1 MKSVPES
8 RRAALS
14 AALRRFP
21 DLELTIRQLI
31 AADQNFRDMCDELA
45 EAETALSRVDQLP
58 LHIRAARKAEWEDLV
73 ERLAREVDAAL
84 QERQTVARSHILPQ
98 PPR

>member
-1 MKSVPES
+1 MKSVAES
-8 RRAALS
+8 KRAALS

-21 DLELTIRQLI
+21 ERELAIRRMFGT
-31 AADQNFRDMCDELA
+31 DPNFCDMCEELA
-45 EAETALSRVDQLP
+45 EAEAALSRVDQLP
-58 LHIRAARKAEWEDLV
+58 PPIRGVRRAEWQDLV

-84 QERQTVARSHILPQ
+84 QEKQAVTRSRTGPW

>member
-1 MKSVPES
+1 M
-8 RRAALS
+8 S

>member
-1 MKSVPES
+1 MKIVPES
-8 RRAALS
+8 SRAALS

-21 DLELTIRQLI
+21 ELELTIRRMI
-31 AADQNFRDMCDELA
+31 VADQNFRDMCEELA
-45 EAETALSRVDQLP
+45 EAEAALSRADQLP
-58 LHIRAARKAEWEDLV
+58 LPIRAARKAEWQDLV

-84 QERQTVARSHILPQ
+84 QEQQAVTRSHII